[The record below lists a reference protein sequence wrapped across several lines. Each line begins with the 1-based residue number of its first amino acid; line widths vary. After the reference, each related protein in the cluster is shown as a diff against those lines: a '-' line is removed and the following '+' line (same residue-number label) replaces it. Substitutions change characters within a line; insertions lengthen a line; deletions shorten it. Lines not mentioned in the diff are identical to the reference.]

1 MNEANKEILTWLSEY
16 SNHITKRNMRLRIK
30 DFLNGINMNAED
42 FMKLSAKDARHII
55 LEYQARMKEKGV
67 PNNTILSNLCAP
79 RAFFKFLDKP
89 ILLKGKM
96 LEAKQATQRHDFSN
110 GDLGK
115 MFEVADIR
123 GKALIATASSLGWA
137 ISDVKA
143 LDREFV
149 KTQIKR
155 AQENNE
161 TFVFFKAN
169 RQKTNVTTLG
179 VLNPLAVEWLQKWFN
194 ISKGAKVFNL
204 SNDQINRDL
213 QTYAKEAQIT
223 ETGHVSFHA
232 FRSWVFSSL
241 IKSGFDEFSAKLI
254 VGKKIPLSDSTYL
267 RLEESIK
274 TKYAEVYDKYLNIC
288 ATTQNGQSKTEAI
301 LQLEKENK
309 EHKATIEALQT
320 RITELQSNLTKVSGN
335 VDFLLK
341 EYSDRTGNLPKT
353 DLAR

>member
-1 MNEANKEILTWLSEY
+1 
-16 SNHITKRNMRLRIK
+16 
-30 DFLNGINMNAED
+30 MNAED